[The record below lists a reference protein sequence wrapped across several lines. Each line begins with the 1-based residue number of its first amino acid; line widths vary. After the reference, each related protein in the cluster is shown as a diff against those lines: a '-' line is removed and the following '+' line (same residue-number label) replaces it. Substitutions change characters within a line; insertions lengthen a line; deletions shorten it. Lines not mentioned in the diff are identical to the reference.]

1 MPMRRPPIP
10 PALLLVAAAMLTQPG
25 CMTALTSASLR
36 EAMLEAVDSLAE
48 ASSRAAPSD
57 ADVSARL
64 VSDQSAPD
72 DVAEPTPVLSLDEA
86 VDRAVARLKAA
97 GQMDAAT
104 QATLLAT
111 LESTNPE
118 DWPAAIDA
126 FTASLERQP
135 PARLAAAPAATPQP
149 PAPAA
154 PAADDA
160 KPPQLEELVLPAA
173 YTAPALREPAAPPA
187 EPARIAIVEA
197 ARPVAEE
204 PLEFPPLVQA
214 APVRGP
220 QPTEPPAPSPA
231 GFTATELL
239 VIEPER
245 PAAVP
250 GDHVRVDAAAL
261 EPGGLEPAAFEPG
274 AVDSAP
280 APVDPVPVPAAPPA
294 TLVSVQAPLPIEPA
308 LAVRNACFASRVR
321 AWGVVDRFPEA
332 VFRPGQDVIVYF
344 ELDAPAV
351 RPSATGHAT
360 SVDTLFRL
368 VTADGRQIAQWD
380 FEPIDETCHAPRRDY
395 FLRYIL
401 RIPDSAPV
409 GPCRLEF
416 MVTDL
421 VAGIATPARLD
432 LEVR

>member
-48 ASSRAAPSD
+48 ASSRTSPSD

-72 DVAEPTPVLSLDEA
+72 DVAEPAPVLSLDEA

-135 PARLAAAPAATPQP
+135 PA
-149 PAPAA
+149 PAA
-154 PAADDA
+154 PAANDTQ
-160 KPPQLEELVLPAA
+160 PPPLEELVLPAA
-173 YTAPALREPAAPPA
+173 YTAPALREPEAPPA

-204 PLEFPPLVQA
+204 PLEFPSLAPA
-214 APVRGP
+214 EPVRSP
-220 QPTEPPAPSPA
+220 QPTEPPAPSQA
-231 GFTATELL
+231 GFAAIEPL

-245 PAAVP
+245 PAALPVDQVP
-250 GDHVRVDAAAL
+250 VDAAA
-261 EPGGLEPAAFEPG
+261 PDPAAIVPT
-274 AVDSAP
+274 AVDTAP

-294 TLVSVQAPLPIEPA
+294 TLVSVQTPLPIEPS

-351 RPSATGHAT
+351 RPAATGHAT

-421 VAGIATPARLD
+421 VAGIATPVRLD